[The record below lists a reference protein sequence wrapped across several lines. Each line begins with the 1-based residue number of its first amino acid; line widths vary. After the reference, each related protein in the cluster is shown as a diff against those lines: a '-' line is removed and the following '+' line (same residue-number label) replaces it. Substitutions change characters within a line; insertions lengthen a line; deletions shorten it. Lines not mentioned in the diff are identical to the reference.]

1 MIENNNLQINILKG
15 NIEKKDQKLSGNI
28 ELNTKLSGHLAMPS
42 VIKANAKW
50 GTITGD
56 IEDQEDLIS
65 YLSVIDCGS
74 STEVV

>member
-1 MIENNNLQINILKG
+1 MIDNNLQINVIKG
-15 NIEKKDQKLSGNI
+15 NIETNDFKLSGSIETGAKLSGN
-28 ELNTKLSGHLAMPS
+28 LAMPS
-42 VIKANAKW
+42 VIKTNAKW

-56 IEDQEDLIS
+56 IEDQTDLIN

>member
-1 MIENNNLQINILKG
+1 MIGDNLQINVIKG
-15 NIEKKDQKLSGNI
+15 NIETNDFKLSGNI
-28 ELNTKLSGHLAMPS
+28 ETGVNLSGQLTMPS
-42 VIKANAKW
+42 VIKTNAKW